1 MLPGDLLIYRY
12 NGESIVPKRI
22 EIDAHHIQMAIEI
35 IDCFTSVVGGTQG
48 QLDEMLLQL
57 EGDSPDFRVKRGFAH
72 LLKSQTFSNF
82 EVVSPLQPSELR
94 ERVYALSAISSPSVE
109 HSKSTLA
116 TLASN
121 LSQELSTE
129 IMPAQ
134 ITQGLYADLPDNRIL
149 TEFTAPDPIALIHRY
164 NLSQV
169 QGVFYRASELTIN
182 AHRNVPGQYK
192 LLFRY
197 LKLFQLMTYIE
208 GDADTGFTIK
218 VDGPTSLFKASTRY
232 GLAIAKLIPAIL
244 HVTKWSLSATLQT
257 KDFYT
262 GNIKVGRYSLTD
274 KCGLETHYPPGK
286 SYDSM
291 LEASFADRWDK
302 LKTEWVLE
310 REVNLLPIPGSV
322 MIPDF
327 RLVHPDGR
335 DYILEI
341 VGYWRP
347 EYLQKKFAQVHKSG
361 CKKLILAISERLN
374 LDKAGL
380 NANDLPCEVIWFK
393 DKLLPKSVLEV
404 IDAKQL
410 IVDSWQLALKPS
422 EVLTVAARA
431 LKVPPRCV
439 RQDKTDGEF
448 VRVLFRCLI
457 LVKTH
462 IPHFGKVAS
471 KKPDFASRQSVS
483 YDR

>member
-1 MLPGDLLIYRY
+1 MLPSDLLIYRHS
-12 NGESIVPKRI
+12 GESLVPKRI
-22 EIDAHHIQMAIEI
+22 DIDAHHIQMAMAS
-35 IDCFTSVVGGTQG
+35 IDCFQSMVGGTQG
-48 QLDEMLLQL
+48 QLDEMLLEL

-72 LLKSQTFSNF
+72 LLKSQTFSQF
-82 EVVSPLQPSELR
+82 EVVSPLNPSELR
-94 ERVYALSAISSPSVE
+94 ERVYALAATASPSVA
-109 HSKSTLA
+109 HTQATLA
-116 TLASN
+116 TLASS

-129 IMPAQ
+129 IMPVQ

-169 QGVFYRASELTIN
+169 QGVFYRASQLTIN

-208 GDADTGFTIK
+208 GDADHGFTIL

-286 SYDSM
+286 DYDSM
-291 LEASFADRWDK
+291 LEAGFADRWDK
-302 LKTEWVLE
+302 LKTDWVLE
-310 REVNLLPIPGSV
+310 REVELLPIPGSV

-335 DYILEI
+335 SFILEI

-347 EYLQKKFAQVHKSG
+347 EYLQKKFAQVRKSG
-361 CKKLILAISERLN
+361 CQNLILAISDRLN
-374 LDKAGL
+374 LEKAGVK
-380 NANDLPCEVIWFK
+380 ANDLPCEVIWFK
-393 DKLLPKSVLEV
+393 DKLLPKSVLE
-404 IDAKQL
+404 
-410 IVDSWQLALKPS
+410 
-422 EVLTVAARA
+422 
-431 LKVPPRCV
+431 
-439 RQDKTDGEF
+439 
-448 VRVLFRCLI
+448 I
-457 LVKTH
+457 L
-462 IPHFGKVAS
+462 
-471 KKPDFASRQSVS
+471 
-483 YDR
+483 DRHSTS